1 MGRCWGRTL
10 RRTVGHGGFT
20 MTASHNTA
28 CCVTRQI
35 ARHLDWRSRGWDD
48 LADACASDLA
58 LIHLGQWGMVVG

>member
-1 MGRCWGRTL
+1 
-10 RRTVGHGGFT
+10 

-28 CCVTRQI
+28 CYVTRQI

-58 LIHLGQWGMVVG
+58 LIHLGQWCLVAC